1 VLVRRVRTADELLS
15 QGLRRATGIDD
26 LDRIDLDTRRL
37 DVGGQNGTFGIARRR
52 NPMHEA
58 SGSVYVHYA
67 DAGRNGLAVRLHPF
81 SDLTVAGGNGLRSK
95 HDATLVTKRYAAP
108 NSC

>member
-1 VLVRRVRTADELLS
+1 
-15 QGLRRATGIDD
+15 
-26 LDRIDLDTRRL
+26 
-37 DVGGQNGTFGIARRR
+37 
-52 NPMHEA
+52 MHEA

-81 SDLTVAGGNGLRSK
+81 SDLTVVGGNGLRSER
-95 HDATLVTKRYAAP
+95 DATLVTKRYATP